1 MNDLSGFLREV
12 GAEPWSIGWSDCVGM
27 VARWLALH
35 GHPGALAILPIRGD
49 EDMAARQIAEGG
61 GLRAVM
67 AHHAARLGMQEV
79 TVPQIGDVAWLG
91 FRGNRETGAIFC
103 GETWAMRTQRGI
115 GRLRQECVAFK
126 MAWRP

>member
-67 AHHAARLGMQEV
+67 THHAARLGMREV
-79 TVPQIGDVAWLG
+79 AIPQIGDVAWLG
-91 FRGNRETGAIFC
+91 MRGNQETGAIFC
-103 GETWAMRTQRGI
+103 GETWAMRTRSGI
-115 GRLRQECVAFK
+115 LRFRARLILQHQV
-126 MAWRP
+126 WRP